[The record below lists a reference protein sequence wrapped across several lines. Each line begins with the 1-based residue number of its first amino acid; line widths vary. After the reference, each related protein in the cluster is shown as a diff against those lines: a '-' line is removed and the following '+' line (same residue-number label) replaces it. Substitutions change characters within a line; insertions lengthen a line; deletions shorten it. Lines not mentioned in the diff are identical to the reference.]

1 MSSGT
6 SGKTRTLQE
15 SFGDGSPPQRNI
27 QVALEVARHRVL
39 VARFFE
45 GPECRAYVDGI
56 RQLYEEDALVY
67 ELPANERTEEGE

>member
-39 VARFFE
+39 VARLFE
-45 GPECRAYVDGI
+45 SPECRAYVERI
-56 RQLYEEDALVY
+56 RQLYEEDGLLY
-67 ELPANERTEEGE
+67 KLPPNGRAEGG